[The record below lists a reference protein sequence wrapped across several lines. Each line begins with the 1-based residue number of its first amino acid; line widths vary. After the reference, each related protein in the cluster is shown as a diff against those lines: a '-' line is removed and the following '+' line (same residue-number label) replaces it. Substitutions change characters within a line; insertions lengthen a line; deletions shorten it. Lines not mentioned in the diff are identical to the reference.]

1 MSIANKQGNVRS
13 AKQIDKCKLILQNPI
28 ENNGDNSYN
37 LLGSSPDNIMYP
49 LVADGG
55 VIFDNTPSLSVVYTS
70 SYTAYELMH
79 SNYELNAYQKS
90 SISDFQ
96 IQAARLTSETR
107 EKADY
112 TLAVMQFFRT
122 FTKMNYGQ
130 NDPDAGLPPRIMN
143 FSAYG
148 QYMFNNVPVAIRT
161 YTIQLQDNVD
171 YVQTSFGTQVPLI
184 MDINITL
191 TYMPTPSKIKREFS
205 LNSFANGSLIKKG
218 YLWVLNHHHI
228 ILQI

>member
-13 AKQIDKCKLILQNPI
+13 INQIDKCKLTLQNPI
-28 ENNGDNSYN
+28 EKRGSNNSIN
-37 LLGSSPDNIMYP
+37 LLGSSPSDIMYP
-49 LVADGG
+49 LVEAGG
-55 VIFDNTPSLSVVYTS
+55 VVFENTPSISVVYTS

-130 NDPDAGLPPRIMN
+130 NDVDAGLPPRLMN

-148 QYMFNNVPVAIRT
+148 QYMFQDVPVAVRT
-161 YTIQLQDNVD
+161 YTTQLQDNVD

-184 MDINITL
+184 VDINITL
-191 TYMPTPSKIKREFS
+191 TYMPTPSNIKREFS
-205 LNSFANGSLIKKG
+205 LSNFANGSLIKKG
-218 YLWVLNHHHI
+218 YL
-228 ILQI
+228 

>member
-13 AKQIDKCKLILQNPI
+13 INQIDKCKLILQNPI
-28 ENNGDNSYN
+28 EKRGSNNSVN
-37 LLGSSPDNIMYP
+37 LLGSSPSDIMYP
-49 LVADGG
+49 LVEAGG
-55 VIFDNTPSLSVVYTS
+55 VVFENTPSISVVYTS
-70 SYTAYELMH
+70 SYTSYELMH

-112 TLAVMQFFRT
+112 TLAAMQFFRT

-130 NDPDAGLPPRIMN
+130 NDVDAGLPPRLMN

-148 QYMFNNVPVAIRT
+148 QYMFQDVPVAVRT
-161 YTIQLQDNVD
+161 YTTQLQDNVD

-184 MDINITL
+184 VDINITL
-191 TYMPTPSKIKREFS
+191 TYMPTPSNIKREFS
-205 LNSFANGSLIKKG
+205 LSNFANGSLIKKG
-218 YLWVLNHHHI
+218 YL
-228 ILQI
+228 

>member
-13 AKQIDKCKLILQNPI
+13 SRQIDKCKLILQNPI
-28 ENNGDNSYN
+28 ETDGDNSYN
-37 LLGSSPDNIMYP
+37 LLGSPGNIMYP
-49 LVADGG
+49 LVSEGG
-55 VIFDNTPSLSVVYTS
+55 VIFENTPSISVVYTS
-70 SYTAYELMH
+70 SYTAYELAH

-96 IQAARLTSETR
+96 ITAARLTSETR

-148 QYMFNNVPVAIRT
+148 EYMFKDVPVAVRN
-161 YTIQLQDNVD
+161 YTISLQENVD
-171 YVQTSFGTQVPLI
+171 YVQTSFNTQVPLI
-184 MDINITL
+184 VDINIIL
-191 TYMPTPSKIKREFS
+191 TYMPTPSNIKREFS

-218 YLWVLNHHHI
+218 YL
-228 ILQI
+228 